1 MFIIVIGVIGII
13 IGINL
18 LELLMS
24 GLKLI
29 NMSGAR
35 SGLGNNRDSDEF
47 IRIKEDIEIRYG
59 FRYDFIS
66 V

>member
-1 MFIIVIGVIGII
+1 
-13 IGINL
+13 
-18 LELLMS
+18 
-24 GLKLI
+24 
-29 NMSGAR
+29 MSGAR

-47 IRIKEDIEIRYG
+47 IRIKEDIKIRYG